1 MTYGGVK
8 TLESLEIHDSCPRR
22 IGSLAPD
29 ALGGYDAVL
38 VPFDRSI
45 GEEMDILTER
55 VQAYLLFGPR
65 IDCESTG
72 PDILSSP
79 DAINADLG
87 FFH

>member
-8 TLESLEIHDSCPRR
+8 TLESLEIHNSRAGR

-29 ALGGYDAVL
+29 ALSGHDAVL

-45 GEEMDILTER
+45 GEEVDILPER
-55 VQAYLLFGPR
+55 VQASLLFGPR

-72 PDILSSP
+72 PDILSGP